1 LLLDK
6 ENLSLFVLAA
16 PLLSNE
22 HNALL
27 QLDSIER
34 EEPSGANDSL
44 DSGMKLPLFSMLA
57 IEGGTG
63 CMCAVQGTSI
73 VAIAGKERGGNEWK
87 VHLVDAD
94 TLLLLNSAPL
104 LHSFVPGSPI
114 SCVALNAQ
122 TIDDGTVRLSVAL
135 LLSDAQVM
143 WAQACISSCGM
154 AMPLTRLS
162 AHTTSAVFK
171 LGNSV
176 VEAPLMGAGNTSLL
190 LEDDGRA
197 RVKQVVSNSQMHA
210 ALLDGNLLLAWRVR

>member
-1 LLLDK
+1 
-6 ENLSLFVLAA
+6 
-16 PLLSNE
+16 
-22 HNALL
+22 L
-27 QLDSIER
+27 QLDTIER
-34 EEPSGANDSL
+34 EESSGANDSL
-44 DSGMKLPLFSMLA
+44 DSGMKLPLFSLLA

-73 VAIAGKERGGNEWK
+73 VAIAGKERGGNTWTA
-87 VHLVDAD
+87 HLVDAD

-104 LHSFVPGSPI
+104 LHSFVGSPI

-135 LLSDAQVM
+135 LLSDAKVA
-143 WAQACISSCGM
+143 WAQACISCNGI

-210 ALLDGNLLLAWRVR
+210 ALLDGNLLLAWRHASYEKSPRECDVGNEKLSKAE